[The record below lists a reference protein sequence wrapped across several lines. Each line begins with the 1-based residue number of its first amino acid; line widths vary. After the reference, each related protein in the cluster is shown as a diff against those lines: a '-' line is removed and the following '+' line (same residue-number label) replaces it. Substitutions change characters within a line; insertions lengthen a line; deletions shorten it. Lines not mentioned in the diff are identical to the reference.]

1 MKFNKLFIA
10 VAVCGSSLLA
20 SCNYQTGLDN
30 QYKNSRASLADGDAY
45 AMFKFVGEQGNYL
58 MNLAKFAESKST
70 SAETKALSAKI
81 QESYSTI
88 LPQLDSLALSLHVND
103 AMRGVPAFQAPV
115 ALGADSTAAFNDK
128 AYTHLVAEIQA
139 EVNKKLTK
147 ESHNTNAAVNH
158 FSHESL
164 EKLQEVYKLAGGKV
178 DEHAHH

>member
-1 MKFNKLFIA
+1 MKFNKLFVA

-45 AMFKFVGEQGNYL
+45 AMFKLVGEQGNYL
-58 MNLAKFAESKST
+58 VNLAKFAETKST

-81 QESYSTI
+81 QETYGTI

-103 AMRGVPAFQAPV
+103 PMRGVPAFQAPIE
-115 ALGADSTAAFNDK
+115 LGADSTAAFNDH
-128 AYTHLVAEIQA
+128 AYSALVAKVQA
-139 EVNKKLTK
+139 EVNSKLVK
-147 ESHNTNAAVNH
+147 ESQNTNADINH

-164 EKLQEVYKLAGGKV
+164 EKLEEVYKLAGGKV
-178 DEHAHH
+178 DEHEHH